1 MNCAG
6 AWELEGS
13 APQGLDVSS
22 RGQRPRKR
30 SPLTPSPPLAVRGG
44 PKAGAGPGPGGS
56 PPATQSVPLRG
67 AQAADAV
74 APLSG
79 AARAPLAYSRIPVV
93 MGWRRFSE

>member
-30 SPLTPSPPLAVRGG
+30 RPLTPSPRWRREGGRRRGV
-44 PKAGAGPGPGGS
+44 GPGPGGS

-67 AQAADAV
+67 AQAADAA

-93 MGWRRFSE
+93 MGWRRF